1 MLIIKASKIKITE
14 ICQKK
19 SPCHTVQSGAHD
31 IGSKAKHYATTDR
44 TMLKKKNGLRHTTNK
59 CATVNHHC
67 YKSSVTFKEIK
78 GPFTQA
84 KGTKEISIL
93 IITKVVL
100 HLKIPEG

>member
-1 MLIIKASKIKITE
+1 MPHGSVRRPRYWK
-14 ICQKK
+14 
-19 SPCHTVQSGAHD
+19 QSETLCNYRQN
-31 IGSKAKHYATTDR
+31 YA
-44 TMLKKKNGLRHTTNK
+44 KKKNGLRHTTNK